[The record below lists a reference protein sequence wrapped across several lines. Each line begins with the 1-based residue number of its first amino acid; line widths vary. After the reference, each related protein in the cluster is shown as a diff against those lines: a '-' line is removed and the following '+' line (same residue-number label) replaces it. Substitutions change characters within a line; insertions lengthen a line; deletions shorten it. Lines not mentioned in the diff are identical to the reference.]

1 MNATSEFVVTIDGPA
16 GAGKSTLARSLAQ
29 RLGVRYLDTGAMYR
43 AMTLAGMEADWNWA
57 DDAESAAQAALVR
70 LEWEGDQLLLNG
82 RDVTERVRQR
92 DVTDLVHLSADN
104 PAIRA
109 RLVELQRAA
118 ADTGPLVTEGR
129 DQGTVVFPNATC
141 KIFLTADPSVRAER
155 RLAELRAKA
164 ADREWDDLRLDVVL
178 KWVQER
184 DERDRNRRVGALRKA
199 EDAIEVD
206 TTSMNHEQ
214 VLEHLESL
222 VRSAAGLREAT

>member
-214 VLEHLESL
+214 VLEYLESL